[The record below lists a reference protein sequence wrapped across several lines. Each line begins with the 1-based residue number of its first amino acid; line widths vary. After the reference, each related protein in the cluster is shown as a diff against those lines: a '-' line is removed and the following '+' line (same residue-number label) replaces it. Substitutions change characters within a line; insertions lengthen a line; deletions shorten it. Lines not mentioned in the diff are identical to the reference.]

1 MRIRFDE
8 QLQQLNLEL
17 IRMGA
22 YCEEAIQNVMA
33 ALEHDDM
40 EKIALVHELEEEV
53 DHKEREIESLCMK
66 LLLQQQPVA
75 KDLRV
80 VSSALK
86 MISDM
91 ERIGDQ
97 ASDIADIIPYLIG
110 KKMETRSLLQ
120 DMGEAVCRMVTASVD
135 SFVQKDL
142 SLAREV
148 MTQDDVIDQ
157 YFADVKTRL
166 IKLFRDKNSDGEM
179 GVDVL
184 MVSKYLERI
193 GDHAVN
199 IAEWV
204 EYSITGEHVKK

>member
-1 MRIRFDE
+1 MRTRFDE

-33 ALEHDDM
+33 SLEHDDV

-53 DHKEREIESLCMK
+53 DQKEREIESLCMK

-75 KDLRV
+75 RDLRV
-80 VSSALK
+80 ISSALK

-97 ASDIADIIPYLIG
+97 ASDIADIMPYLIG
-110 KKMETRSLLQ
+110 KKTETRVLLQ
-120 DMGEAVCRMVTASVD
+120 EMGEAVCRMVTESVD

-142 SLAREV
+142 TLARDV
-148 MTQDDVIDQ
+148 MTRDDVVDQ
-157 YFADVKTRL
+157 YFATVKQRL
-166 IKLFRDKNSDGEM
+166 IELLRDKDSDGEM

-204 EYSITGEHVKK
+204 EYSITGKHVNN